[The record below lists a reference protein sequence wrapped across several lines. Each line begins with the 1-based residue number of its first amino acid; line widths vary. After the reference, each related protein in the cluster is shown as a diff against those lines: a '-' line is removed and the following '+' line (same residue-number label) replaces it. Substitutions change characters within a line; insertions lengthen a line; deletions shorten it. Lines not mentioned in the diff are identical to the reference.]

1 MTVPPARVTVRVAV
15 QSSRRLLRDTLSA
28 CLAVRPDVTVVG
40 KVAAP
45 GEMLALCELRRPDVV
60 ILDAG
65 PRLSEFAGQVGTLT
79 RRFPELNVIAT
90 YRDASEQ
97 DLAAACRAGVASL
110 VPESHGLAAVLALLR
125 RRKGRHA
132 RDERGGLT
140 DRELEIVVL
149 TGSGHSVAE
158 IAALL
163 RLSPLTVEN
172 FKRRVFAKLDVS
184 SSVHA
189 VARAASLGMLDRHAA
204 PAAPAARRR
213 PLAPRRPPSAGEDSA
228 VLTVVSGQRCSTFDE
243 VVVALVA
250 SRLPFVLVQGPGP
263 GPLADTHWARWHRG
277 PIVVV
282 LVDPAPPDWDLAA
295 ELGVPAILVH
305 SKALDPP
312 ELAEAL
318 ACGAGALVAA
328 DRVDDHFLSVLR
340 MVSQGYLVVDSMPM
354 RPLIGAVRARWD
366 EGLSGR
372 LELPDLT
379 ARESDILRCLARGH
393 SIRQTA
399 RVLGIAPKTVE
410 NVQTRLFRKLGV
422 RNRSGALAVADTF
435 GLLAAAPPPA
445 GSPPGF
451 LSPEEYSSLSGSDSR
466 RAGAAGTRS
475 HPVLLPR
482 RA

>member
-1 MTVPPARVTVRVAV
+1 MTAPPARVTVRVAV

-40 KVAAP
+40 KVATP

-65 PRLSEFAGQVGTLT
+65 PRLGEAAGQVGTLT
-79 RRFPELNVIAT
+79 RRFPEVNVIAT

-97 DLAAACRAGVASL
+97 ELAAACRAGVASL
-110 VPESHGLAAVLALLR
+110 VPESHGLAAVVALLR
-125 RRKGRHA
+125 RRRGRHA
-132 RDERGGLT
+132 KDERGGLT

-172 FKRRVFAKLDVS
+172 LKRRVFAKLDVS

-189 VARAASLGMLDRHAA
+189 VARAASLGMLDRPDG
-204 PAAPAARRR
+204 PAAITRPPDARRR
-213 PLAPRRPPSAGEDSA
+213 PPAVRRPPQAARRLPQAEGDSP
-228 VLTVVSGQRCSTFDE
+228 VLTVVSGQHCSTFDE
-243 VVVALVA
+243 VVVALVG
-250 SRLPFVLVQGPGP
+250 SRLPFVLMRGHGPVS
-263 GPLADTHWARWHRG
+263 DTHWARWHRG

-282 LVDPAPPDWDLAA
+282 LVDPEPPDWDLAA

-305 SKALDPP
+305 TKPLDPP

-328 DRVDDHFLSVLR
+328 DRVEDHFLSVLR
-340 MVSQGYLVVDSMPM
+340 MVSQGYLVVDSKPM

-366 EGLSGR
+366 DGASGS

-379 ARESDILRCLARGH
+379 ARESDILRSLGSGH
-393 SIRQTA
+393 SIRQTG

-422 RNRSGALAVADTF
+422 RNRSGALAVADAF
-435 GLLAAAPPPA
+435 GLLPVSPPAAPPK
-445 GSPPGF
+445 GF
-451 LSPEEYSSLSGSDSR
+451 SSPEGYSSLSGSDV
-466 RAGAAGTRS
+466 RS
-475 HPVLLPR
+475 
-482 RA
+482 